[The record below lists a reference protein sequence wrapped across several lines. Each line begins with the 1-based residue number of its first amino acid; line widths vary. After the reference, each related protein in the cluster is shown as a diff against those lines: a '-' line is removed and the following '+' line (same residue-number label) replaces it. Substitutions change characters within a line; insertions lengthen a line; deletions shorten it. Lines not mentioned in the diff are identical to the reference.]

1 MRRETRLYNVI
12 LPIWMLLLF
21 PQVWLI
27 VIPGNLIV
35 DVAVLLLALAA
46 LRHAGKGAVVRQLWW
61 KLWLLGFAADA
72 IGVAWM
78 FLGLVPAFVMAWGT
92 AGEASAALSAWENTL
107 GHIMHDPFAHPAA
120 FAWTLA
126 GVALA
131 GACIYLF
138 DKRAMRGCPLLTP
151 RERHVI
157 ALALAIVT
165 APWLFFIPMY

>member
-1 MRRETRLYNVI
+1 MRRKTRLYNVI

-27 VIPGNLIV
+27 VIPGNLAV
-35 DVAVLLLALAA
+35 DCAVLLIALAA
-46 LRHAGKGAVVRQLWW
+46 LKHRGKGAVVKALWW

-72 IGVAWM
+72 VGVAWM
-78 FLGLVPAFVMAWGT
+78 FLGVLLYIPLG
-92 AGEASAALSAWENTL
+92 SRWESTV
-107 GHIMHDPFAHPAA
+107 GHIAHNAFAHPAA
-120 FAWTLA
+120 FLWTLA

-138 DKRAMRGCPLLTP
+138 DRRAMRGCPLLTP

-157 ALALAIVT
+157 ALALAVVT

>member
-27 VIPGNLIV
+27 VIPGNLAV
-35 DVAVLLLALAA
+35 DCAVLLIALAA
-46 LRHAGKGAVVRQLWW
+46 LKHRGKGAVVKALWW

-72 IGVAWM
+72 VGVAWM
-78 FLGLVPAFVMAWGT
+78 FLGVLLYIPLG
-92 AGEASAALSAWENTL
+92 SLWESTV
-107 GHIMHDPFAHPAA
+107 GHIAHNAFAHPAA
-120 FAWTLA
+120 FLWTLA

-138 DKRAMRGCPLLTP
+138 DRRAMKGCPLLTP

-157 ALALAIVT
+157 ALALAVVT

>member
-35 DVAVLLLALAA
+35 DMAVLLLALAA
-46 LRHAGKGAVVRQLWW
+46 LRHAGKGAVVKALWW

-72 IGVAWM
+72 VGVAWM
-78 FLGLVPAFVMAWGT
+78 FLG
-92 AGEASAALSAWENTL
+92 ALLYIPLGSLWESTV
-107 GHIMHDPFAHPAA
+107 GHIAHNAFAHPAA
-120 FAWTLA
+120 FLWTLA

-138 DKRAMRGCPLLTP
+138 DRRAMRGCLLLTA

-157 ALALAIVT
+157 ALALAVVT

>member
-35 DVAVLLLALAA
+35 DMAVLLLALAA

-72 IGVAWM
+72 VGVTWM
-78 FLGLVPAFVMAWGT
+78 FLGVLLYIPLG
-92 AGEASAALSAWENTL
+92 SLWESTV
-107 GHIMHDPFAHPAA
+107 GHIAHNAFAHPAA
-120 FAWTLA
+120 FLWTLA

-131 GACIYLF
+131 GACIYFF
-138 DKRAMRGCPLLTP
+138 DRRAMRGCPLLTP

-157 ALALAIVT
+157 ALALAVVT